1 MNIPPPPR
9 VVRWLI
15 QVIWLPMVALLSAL
29 LAVFFV
35 IAVLLWPIDRKFRTA
50 RVIALVLAFL
60 WIDAGLITGCFY
72 IWLKWI
78 VKGNFRERGPQW
90 RLEHEELLLDALNGI
105 MEHAHKW
112 VGLRVEFEEPM
123 DFGLEE
129 APLLAFPRHAG
140 PGDSIVLAWML
151 AALAGRMPRVV
162 LKDFLL
168 WDPGIGCVLGRM
180 ESYFVPSRSGAGDDR
195 TQPLLDMAASLDR
208 IDAVLLFPEGQNWTP
223 YRWRKLIERLR
234 ARGDNER
241 ADQAASW
248 RYVMPPLQRGV
259 QLAMSERPDADV
271 IVIATTGLEWLV
283 SPWQIFKAIP
293 LQDDPMLLRSWT
305 FTPSERPTD
314 PEEIG
319 VWLDERWDILN
330 DWVGSHQKYRPEWGM
345 RRIDAED
352 QSPSGSA

>member
-140 PGDSIVLAWML
+140 PGGLD
-151 AALAGRMPRVV
+151 R
-162 LKDFLL
+162 
-168 WDPGIGCVLGRM
+168 PGVDARGLGRTHAPRRPQGLP
-180 ESYFVPSRSGAGDDR
+180 VVGPRD
-195 TQPLLDMAASLDR
+195 
-208 IDAVLLFPEGQNWTP
+208 
-223 YRWRKLIERLR
+223 RLR
-234 ARGDNER
+234 A
-241 ADQAASW
+241 
-248 RYVMPPLQRGV
+248 
-259 QLAMSERPDADV
+259 
-271 IVIATTGLEWLV
+271 
-283 SPWQIFKAIP
+283 
-293 LQDDPMLLRSWT
+293 
-305 FTPSERPTD
+305 
-314 PEEIG
+314 
-319 VWLDERWDILN
+319 
-330 DWVGSHQKYRPEWGM
+330 GSHGVVLRALPL
-345 RRIDAED
+345 RRR
-352 QSPSGSA
+352 

>member
-208 IDAVLLFPEGQNWTP
+208 IDAVLLFPGGAELDALSLAQADRAAAGSRRQ
-223 YRWRKLIERLR
+223 R
-234 ARGDNER
+234 ARRPGSVLAVCDAPAAARGAARHVRATGCGRHRHRDDGSGVARLALADLQGDP
-241 ADQAASW
+241 AA
-248 RYVMPPLQRGV
+248 G
-259 QLAMSERPDADV
+259 RPDAPALVDLHPV
-271 IVIATTGLEWLV
+271 GAADRPRGDRGL
-283 SPWQIFKAIP
+283 A
-293 LQDDPMLLRSWT
+293 R
-305 FTPSERPTD
+305 
-314 PEEIG
+314 
-319 VWLDERWDILN
+319 
-330 DWVGSHQKYRPEWGM
+330 
-345 RRIDAED
+345 
-352 QSPSGSA
+352 